1 MPRYVAF
8 LRAINVGGHTVKMD
22 RLRGLF
28 AALGFGSVES
38 FIASG
43 NIIFETPETDAR
55 ALEKRIEEHLQ
66 NSLGYAVATFLRTPE
81 ELERIMNY
89 HPFEETMPNSDD
101 FRQYVAFTTS
111 AHGDEMQAKLEVL
124 HTPTDEFRAHGREI
138 YWLRRIN
145 VGESE
150 FSGAILEKVIGMPA
164 TMRNITTLRKLVKKY
179 LID

>member
-1 MPRYVAF
+1 MPRYIAF

-22 RLRGLF
+22 RLRSLF
-28 AALGFGSVES
+28 EELEFSSVET

-43 NIIFETPETDAR
+43 NVIFESPEEDTR
-55 ALEKRIEEHLQ
+55 ALEKRIGDHLQ
-66 NSLGYAVATFLRTPE
+66 KKLGYPVATFLRTTA
-81 ELERIMNY
+81 ELDRIVKY
-89 HPFEETMPNSDD
+89 RPFEEYTPESDD
-101 FRQYVAFTTS
+101 FRQYVAFIAS
-111 AHGDEMQAKLEVL
+111 APEDEMQAKLEVL
-124 HTPTDEFRAHGREI
+124 HTVTDEFRVHKREI

-179 LID
+179 PA